1 MKAIIEK
8 ARQFGSWL
16 WSFLGDSRT
25 KNAAIVILLILTGFG
40 MIAPDRATS
49 MRDTITA
56 LAF

>member
-16 WSFLGDSRT
+16 WSFLGDPRT
-25 KNAAIVILLILTGFG
+25 KNALLVVLLAMTAFG